1 MRVVFVT
8 HNYPRTA
15 GDMAGA
21 FLHPLA
27 VALQER
33 GVPVTVVAPSDRG
46 QGGIDTQGGV
56 EVRRVRYAS
65 AGAETLAYT
74 GTMASAMRTPGGMLR
89 MVSLVRALRRE
100 AATVVSRGTGPAVVH
115 AHWWVPGGMALPR
128 GVPAVVTCHGSDV
141 RLLARGGVFQRLGR
155 RTLRRA
161 QVVTTVSQPF
171 AAIIRERT
179 GVSVADDAVQPMP
192 VATVARPRSSGGGG
206 LVVVG
211 RLVAQKR
218 VDLAIRACAE
228 LNRRGHATTLT
239 IVGDGAEREALE
251 TLARSLDVG
260 AHLRL
265 LGAVAPT
272 AVPGILATADCCLM
286 SAYDEGLGLAAAEA
300 MIQGVPVVA
309 CTDGGGVLDVVGT
322 AGGGRVVAPNAAAI
336 ADAVLSIAA
345 DPDAADSAARTGAE
359 WAARLE
365 PGAVAERAI
374 VWYQRALDA

>member
-8 HNYPRTA
+8 HNYPRSA

-46 QGGIDTQGGV
+46 QGGTDSLDGV
-56 EVRRVRYAS
+56 VVRRVRYAS
-65 AGAETLAYT
+65 AHAETLAYT
-74 GTMASAMRTPGGMLR
+74 GTMASALRTPGGMLR
-89 MVSLVRALRRE
+89 MVSLVRALRRD
-100 AATVVSRGTGPAVVH
+100 AAAVASESTGPAVVH
-115 AHWWVPGGMALPR
+115 AHWWVPAGMALPR

-141 RLLARGGVFQRLGR
+141 RLLARGGVFQWLGR
-155 RTLRRA
+155 RTLQRA
-161 QVVTTVSQPF
+161 QVVTTVSRPF

-179 GVSVADDAVQPMP
+179 GVVVADDAVQPMP
-192 VATVARPRSSGGGG
+192 VAAVPRPRSTGGGG
-206 LVVVG
+206 LIVVG

-228 LNRRGHATTLT
+228 LSRRGHATTLT
-239 IVGDGAEREALE
+239 IVGDGAERESLE
-251 TLARSLDVG
+251 AQARSLDITAQV
-260 AHLRL
+260 RM

-272 AVPGILATADCCLM
+272 AVPELFSTADCCLM
-286 SAYDEGLGLAAAEA
+286 TAHDEGLGLAAAEA

-345 DPDAADSAARTGAE
+345 DPDAADAAARTGAE
-359 WAARLE
+359 WAGRIDPA
-365 PGAVAERAI
+365 AVADRAM